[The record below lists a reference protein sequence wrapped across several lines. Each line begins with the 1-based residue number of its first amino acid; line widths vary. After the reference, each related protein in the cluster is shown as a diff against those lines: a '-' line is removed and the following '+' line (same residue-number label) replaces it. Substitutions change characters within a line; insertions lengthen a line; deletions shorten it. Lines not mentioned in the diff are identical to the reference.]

1 MTTKPQQ
8 PLISLCMI
16 VKNEADNLAR
26 CLRSVRGTV
35 DEIIIVDTGSTDA
48 TRSIARSF
56 GARII
61 GLPWNGDFAAARNAG
76 LALARGTWILVL
88 DADEELE
95 QGSREELLVCAKHTE
110 YEAFFVRI
118 HNHQGTERASQTLTV
133 NPILRMFRNRPG
145 YRFSGIIHEQIAAV
159 IVQETPAAAM
169 HMSTVVVHH
178 YGYAAGVVER
188 KDKISR
194 NLGLLKQQLEES
206 PGDAFQHF
214 NLAVEYMRLG
224 DYRQALKHI
233 GTSLNLAE
241 PGTSYIHLLYKY
253 KVRCLAVT
261 GDYPGALEACGQ
273 GSLLFPDYPDL
284 HHLKGALLL
293 QVSALA
299 EAKTALCRAL
309 EIGASP
315 PLYHTESGLGTFLTH
330 TLLGQVCQ
338 QIGEAQEAAAC
349 FTRAAQLQPDPWP
362 LIPRLTR
369 LFKCTGRE
377 PELHGWLA
385 GQLPGI
391 LAEQRQK
398 LLRLLVR
405 DGCYTAAVDMLG
417 DGAGAGVA
425 AGKMGGTAQSAGVMG
440 AAVQDAGE
448 MGGTA
453 QSAGVMEAAVRDAGE
468 MDGMAQSAGVMEA
481 VVPPTADLL
490 ELLQR
495 AEAASAAEL
504 SYDDITELLSHPAVV
519 PADRNTSLP
528 IPAIAAAVQPWILLA
543 DKVLA
548 ALVTSAMYSPAAAA
562 ARLTLP
568 LPRSSD

>member
-1 MTTKPQQ
+1 M
-8 PLISLCMI
+8 
-16 VKNEADNLAR
+16 
-26 CLRSVRGTV
+26 
-35 DEIIIVDTGSTDA
+35 
-48 TRSIARSF
+48 
-56 GARII
+56 
-61 GLPWNGDFAAARNAG
+61 
-76 LALARGTWILVL
+76 
-88 DADEELE
+88 
-95 QGSREELLVCAKHTE
+95 
-110 YEAFFVRI
+110 
-118 HNHQGTERASQTLTV
+118 
-133 NPILRMFRNRPG
+133 
-145 YRFSGIIHEQIAAV
+145 
-159 IVQETPAAAM
+159 
-169 HMSTVVVHH
+169 
-178 YGYAAGVVER
+178 
-188 KDKISR
+188 
-194 NLGLLKQQLEES
+194 
-206 PGDAFQHF
+206 
-214 NLAVEYMRLG
+214 
-224 DYRQALKHI
+224 
-233 GTSLNLAE
+233 
-241 PGTSYIHLLYKY
+241 
-253 KVRCLAVT
+253 
-261 GDYPGALEACGQ
+261 
-273 GSLLFPDYPDL
+273 
-284 HHLKGALLL
+284 L